1 MTSHF
6 KLTFACMVLAVSA
19 LAPAQLLDITGPKVF
34 DADGTILISG
44 RAYWDQP
51 SYGNRGPG
59 HLTLIDWSEF
69 TGVNY
74 NYLLAVEEWF
84 VPAFDRK
91 MVYEGPIA
99 RIKFIGF
106 RGTSYPTDVRIGIG
120 FARKQGNS
128 AQGFYEFDT
137 HYARV
142 NSNPNPPPV
151 PEPATLIALSAGL
164 VALVRKR
171 RS

>member
-1 MTSHF
+1 MNNPRC
-6 KLTFACMVLAVSA
+6 LVLLPIA
-19 LAPAQLLDITGPKVF
+19 LAIAATTQAQSISLSAPKTF

-44 RAYWDQP
+44 RIGW
-51 SYGNRGPG
+51 SKTNLNGFSTGK
-59 HLTLIDWSEF
+59 LKLIDWSAY

-74 NYLLAVEEWF
+74 NYRLDVQEWF
-84 VPAFDRK
+84 VPVFDK
-91 MVYEGPIA
+91 NMVYEGPLAKI
-99 RIKFIGF
+99 RFTGD
-106 RGTSYPTDVRIGIG
+106 RGTTYPVDALIGIG
-120 FARKQGNS
+120 FHKSTYGGQEHYYLSSGI
-128 AQGFYEFDT
+128 
-137 HYARV
+137 YARV

>member
-1 MTSHF
+1 MNNPRN
-6 KLTFACMVLAVSA
+6 LVLLPIA
-19 LAPAQLLDITGPKVF
+19 LAIVASAQAQSIRLTAPKTF

-44 RAYWDQP
+44 RIGWSKNNHNGFSTGQ
-51 SYGNRGPG
+51 
-59 HLTLIDWSEF
+59 LKLIDWSRY

-74 NYLLAVEEWF
+74 NYRLDVQEWF
-84 VPAFDRK
+84 VPVFDRN

-99 RIKFIGF
+99 RIKFSGYQ
-106 RGTSYPTDVRIGIG
+106 GTTYPVDARIGIG
-120 FARKQGNS
+120 FYKSS
-128 AQGFYEFDT
+128 AEGWDRY
-137 HYARV
+137 YLSASKSARV

>member
-1 MTSHF
+1 MKSFSKFTIVCVAVTSS
-6 KLTFACMVLAVSA
+6 AVASA
-19 LAPAQLLDITGPKVF
+19 QFLDITGPKVF
-34 DADGTILISG
+34 DTDGTILISG
-44 RAYWDQP
+44 IAYWDQQ
-51 SYGNRGPG
+51 SLLDHGPG
-59 HLTLIDWSEF
+59 KLTLIDWSEF

-74 NYLLAVEEWF
+74 DYRLSVEEWF
-84 VPAFDRK
+84 VPVFDQNI
-91 MVYEGPIA
+91 VYRGPIA
-99 RIKFIGF
+99 RIKFVGNPF
-106 RGTSYPTDVRIGIG
+106 TDYPANARIGIG
-120 FARKQGNS
+120 FARVPGQS

-142 NSNPNPPPV
+142 DSNPNPPPV